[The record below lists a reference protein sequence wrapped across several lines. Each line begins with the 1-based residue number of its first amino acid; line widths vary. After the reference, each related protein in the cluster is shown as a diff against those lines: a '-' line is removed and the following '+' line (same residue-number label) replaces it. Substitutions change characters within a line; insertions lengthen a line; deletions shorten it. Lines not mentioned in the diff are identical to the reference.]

1 MDKLRVDLKEKSYD
15 IIIGE
20 NIYGELKEY
29 IGKYHKIL
37 LISNDKIG
45 PLYSEGIKK
54 ELEKIGKVSYY
65 EIPDGEEYKKIETVM
80 PIYDFM
86 LENNFDRNS
95 LVVSLGGGVVC
106 DLSGYVASTFMRGID
121 FIQLPTSLLAQVDA
135 SIGGKVAL
143 NLPGGKNLI
152 GSFYQPK
159 LVYIDT
165 SVLQTLDTR
174 EIKTGLA
181 EIIKHGVLWD
191 AEYFNFLSENNNKI
205 LSLDSET
212 IIKMIKRSCEIK
224 AEIVSKD
231 EKEKGIRAFLNYGHT
246 YGHVVENLTKYK
258 IYRHGE
264 AVVYGMVF
272 AAEIAKELGMV
283 SNDFIEKQNAI
294 FEKFGMDYII
304 PKYNLE
310 KVLEIFGHDK
320 KVANGEIKFIL
331 PEKIGKVKMLSVSE
345 ENLTKVYEKIR
356 GKDVKTVIDIG
367 TNSVRLCIA
376 EVFHNKISKIYSKF
390 VEITRLG
397 EDVDKNR
404 YLKKEAIERTI
415 KILSKYKKIGIDF
428 GSIIYRTIATSASR
442 DAENKDAFFEKATK
456 ESNLSIEVIDGKN
469 EGELSFAGVMT
480 DGYQENVMVID
491 IGGGSTEFIFGNNKE
506 IKIVKSINVGAV
518 RLKDKFFQ
526 DDIYNEENYKKAE
539 KWIIMQLEEISKM
552 REEKYILIGVAGTIT
567 TQVSIAEKMK
577 KYDSQKVHRYN
588 LSIDRIN
595 ENLKLLSSK
604 TLGERKKVK
613 GLEEKRADVIV
624 AGTFLLKVI
633 MNYLSQ
639 KRIIV
644 SENDI
649 LEGLLISKK

>member
-1 MDKLRVDLKEKSYD
+1 MDKLRVNLKEKSYN

-20 NIYGELKEY
+20 HIYEELNNY
-29 IGKYHKIL
+29 IGEYGKIL
-37 LISNDKIG
+37 LISNDKVG
-45 PLYSEGIKK
+45 PLYAQKIKK
-54 ELEKIGKVSYY
+54 ELEKIGEVSYF

-159 LVYIDT
+159 LVYIDI
-165 SVLQTLDTR
+165 SVLQTLDMR

-191 AEYFNFLSENNNKI
+191 EEYFEFLFQKSDEI
-205 LSLDSET
+205 LRLDSKT
-212 IIKMIKRSCEIK
+212 IIKTIKRSCEIK
-224 AEIVSKD
+224 AEIVSQD

-264 AVVYGMVF
+264 AVTYGMVF

-283 SNDFIEKQNAI
+283 SSDFIEKQNGI

-310 KVLEIFGHDK
+310 RVLEIFGHDK
-320 KVANGEIKFIL
+320 KVNNGEIKFIL
-331 PEKIGKVKMLSVSE
+331 PERIGKVKMLTISKE
-345 ENLTKVYEKIR
+345 ILTKVYNNIK

-367 TNSVRLCIA
+367 TNSVRLCTG
-376 EVFHNKISKIYSKF
+376 EVFHNKINKVYSKF

-415 KILSKYKKIGIDF
+415 KILRKYKKIGIDF

-442 DAENKDAFFEKATK
+442 DAENKDDFFEKATK
-456 ESNLSIEVIDGKN
+456 ESNLSIEVIDGKK
-469 EGELSFAGVMT
+469 EGKLSFAGVMT
-480 DGYQENVMVID
+480 DGYKENVLVVD
-491 IGGGSTEFIFGNNKE
+491 IGGGSTEFIFGNNND
-506 IKIVKSINVGAV
+506 IKMVKSIDVGAV
-518 RLKDKFFQ
+518 RLKDKFFK
-526 DDIYNEENYKKAE
+526 DDIYSEEKYENAE
-539 KWIIMQLEEISKM
+539 TWINIQLEEILPMK
-552 REEKYILIGVAGTIT
+552 EEEYILIGVAGTIT
-567 TQVSIAEKMK
+567 SQVSIAEKMK
-577 KYDSQKVHRYN
+577 KYNSQKIHRYN
-588 LSIDRIN
+588 LSIDKIN
-595 ENLKLLSSK
+595 QNLKLLDGK
-604 TLGERKKVK
+604 NLEERKKIK
-613 GLEEKRADVIV
+613 GLEQKRADVIV
-624 AGTFLLKVI
+624 AGTFLLKTI

-649 LEGLLISKK
+649 LEGLLISD